1 MQKPCFSIRPPVGLV
16 LVLLAIGTLP
26 AEAVFPLPKEG
37 VSPFRR
43 DRLTLP
49 PDQQQ
54 TLADQLILVARVSPP
69 DTAAQRRVKAQ
80 ALAVA
85 LILSPGKEEA
95 RELLQRLS
103 KGMEMDPVDSG
114 LVDRFFIEKTYK
126 WLDTRPGN
134 DSRTLAACLKGIL
147 YPTEAGEDQ
156 EAIWENWI
164 PGEKAY
170 EKISVPAAEASS
182 PLPASPAT
190 ASKNEQPFKMATGKM
205 GVLVTATDWKTKNKT
220 RMILNLKMDTL
231 PSENFA
237 FAGNLGKWVLKLR
250 SFLEKRHPELPKGTI
265 DLTLQ
270 TRKGDLP
277 FGEDELSAAAF
288 VLADAAIT
296 GSEPESVVMGR
307 ISNESYQLPP
317 DFWETLSAAPIE
329 KSHGRLILPS
339 TAAEYLP
346 AFLVL
351 DKAGFFLKYEICLA
365 SSPEDLLARAA
376 KVSSEEA
383 AAAHR
388 RFEALM
394 EQAEKVEVTAF
405 LADPKV
411 RLQLEEICKVLPY
424 HASARMLAL
433 QAAGKRPTTL
443 PRKVTAAALQ
453 NALIPMEWAG
463 KSTQYPD
470 TNAVERIE
478 AAYES
483 SRSRL
488 WSFEKVVDPSDGRLL
503 IEFNEV
509 LSKFRA
515 LGRSYKSKD
524 VDYYGSAGIEKS
536 FIAFSKA
543 YLSLQEHLESAKT
556 GKTGP

>member
-1 MQKPCFSIRPPVGLV
+1 M
-16 LVLLAIGTLP
+16 
-26 AEAVFPLPKEG
+26 PKED

-43 DRLTLP
+43 DRLALP
-49 PDQQQ
+49 IDQQQ
-54 TLADQLILVARVSPP
+54 TLANQLIFVARMSPSE
-69 DTAAQRRVKAQ
+69 TAAQRRVKAQ

-85 LILSPGKEEA
+85 LVLSPGREEA

-103 KGMEMDPVDSG
+103 QGMEMDPVESG
-114 LVDRFFIEKTYK
+114 QVDRSFIDKTCV
-126 WLDTRPGN
+126 WLDARPGD

-147 YPTEAGEDQ
+147 YPEEAGEDQ
-156 EAIWENWI
+156 EAIWKNWI
-164 PGEKAY
+164 PEEKAY
-170 EKISVPAAEASS
+170 EVSVTSAETPSS
-182 PLPASPAT
+182 PPASPT
-190 ASKNEQPFKMATGKM
+190 PASENEQPFKMATGKV

-220 RMILNLKMDTL
+220 RMVLNLKMDTL
-231 PSENFA
+231 PSEDFA
-237 FAGNLGKWVLKLR
+237 FAGNLGKWILKLR
-250 SFLEKRHPELPKGTI
+250 PLLEKRHQELSKGTI

-270 TRKGDLP
+270 TRKGDLS
-277 FGEDELSAAAF
+277 FGENELSAAAF
-288 VLADAAIT
+288 VLADAAFT
-296 GSEPESVVMGR
+296 GNEPESVVMGR
-307 ISNESYQLPP
+307 VSNDGYQLPS
-317 DFWETLSAAPIE
+317 DFWETLSEAPTE
-329 KSHGRLILPS
+329 ESHGRLILPFA
-339 TAAEYLP
+339 AAEYLP
-346 AFLVL
+346 ALLVL

-365 SSPEDLLARAA
+365 SSPEELLARAG
-376 KVSSEEA
+376 KISTDEA

-394 EQAEKVEVTAF
+394 EQSKKVEVTAF

-411 RLQLEEICKVLPY
+411 RQQLEEISKALPY

-453 NALIPMEWAG
+453 DALMPIEWAG
-463 KSTQYPD
+463 KSTQYPAD

-478 AAYES
+478 SGYES

-488 WSFEKVVDPSDGRLL
+488 WSFEKVVDPNDGRLL
-503 IEFNEV
+503 AEFNEV

-524 VDYYGSAGIEKS
+524 VDYYGSVGIEKS

-543 YLSLQEHLESAKT
+543 YLSLQEHLESAKKGT
-556 GKTGP
+556 PAP